1 MGCFLLAI
9 FLTLDNYKGI
19 SFLISV
25 HSQFVRMHRYTSSIN
40 MHVVLFVL
48 VRATQEDVDSD
59 TVSVDTNDFGEEH
72 SVTVSVHTNDFGEES
87 SQPNLGTQPI

>member
-1 MGCFLLAI
+1 M
-9 FLTLDNYKGI
+9 
-19 SFLISV
+19 
-25 HSQFVRMHRYTSSIN
+25 
-40 MHVVLFVL
+40 
-48 VRATQEDVDSD
+48 RATQEDVDSD